1 VPLRH
6 HTVQVP
12 ATSANLGPGYDA
24 YGLALALYLTVRSV
38 EPSAQAD
45 RVQASGEGQGDVPT
59 GDDNLLWRSFVAFC
73 EHHDVPVPDV
83 ALQAT
88 NRIPLER
95 GLGSSSSAIVAGLA
109 LARAVTATPIGD
121 RELVTLASAV
131 EGHPD
136 NVAPALLGGL
146 VACTTDDDGRIVVR
160 RINPTP
166 TLRPIV
172 LVPPFRQATS
182 HARGV
187 LPHHLDVADVTVQA
201 SRAGHVLAGLG
212 GLWPVA
218 PGAAGDRLHEPAR
231 MQTMGAS
238 GAVLAALRD
247 AGLHAWL
254 SGAGPS
260 IAVAGDASE
269 QRAAICR
276 EVGDREGFELHHL
289 GVDLAGALA
298 CPDDGCALAGTPG
311 CAQCPRERL

>member
-24 YGLALALYLTVRSV
+24 YGLALALHLTVRSV
-38 EPSAQAD
+38 ARSAQAE
-45 RVQASGEGQGDVPT
+45 RVQASGEGRGDVPT

-73 EHHDVPVPDV
+73 EQHDAPVPDV

-109 LARAVTATPIGD
+109 LARAVTGTPIGD
-121 RELVTLASAV
+121 RDLVTLASEV

-146 VACTTDDDGRIVVR
+146 VACTADDQGRIVVR

-166 TLRPIV
+166 TLHPIV

-182 HARGV
+182 YARGV
-187 LPHHLDVADVTVQA
+187 LPTHLEAAEVTLQA
-201 SRAGHVLAGLG
+201 SRAGHVLGALA

-231 MQTMGAS
+231 METMGPS
-238 GAVLAALRD
+238 GTVLAALRGQ
-247 AGLHAWL
+247 GLHAWL

-260 IAVAGDASE
+260 VAVAGGSSE
-269 QRAAICR
+269 RDLAICR
-276 EVGDREGFELHHL
+276 EVADREGFVVRNL
-289 GVDLAGALA
+289 GVDLSGALA

>member
-1 VPLRH
+1 MPLRH

-38 EPSAQAD
+38 PRAAQQE
-45 RVQASGEGQGDVPT
+45 RVRAIGEGRDDVPT
-59 GDDNLLWRSFVAFC
+59 GDGNLLWRSFVAFC
-73 EHHDVPVPDV
+73 DHHDVAVPDV

-109 LARAVTATPIGD
+109 LARAVTGTPIGD

-146 VACTTDDDGRIVVR
+146 VACTVDDAGSIIVR
-160 RINPTP
+160 RINPAP

-172 LVPPFRQATS
+172 LVPSFRQATS
-182 HARGV
+182 HARDV
-187 LPHHLDVADVTVQA
+187 LPEYLDVADVTVQA
-201 SRAGHVLAGLG
+201 SRAGHVLGALG

-218 PGAAGDRLHEPAR
+218 PGAAGDRLHEPVR
-231 MQTMGAS
+231 MRTMGAS
-238 GAVLAALRD
+238 GGVLAALRD

-260 IAVAGDASE
+260 IAVAGGSQE
-269 QRAAICR
+269 QHEATCR
-276 EVGDREGFELHHL
+276 EVADREGFVVHQL